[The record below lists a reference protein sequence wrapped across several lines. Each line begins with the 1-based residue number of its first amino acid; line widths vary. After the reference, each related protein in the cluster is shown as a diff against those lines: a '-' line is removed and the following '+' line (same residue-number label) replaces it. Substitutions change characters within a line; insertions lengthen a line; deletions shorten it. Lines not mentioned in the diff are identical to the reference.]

1 MAVQQISY
9 NHNFIRKKIIVALN
23 HFVPR
28 SSVNLSQTAAA
39 TRLHCDT
46 TLAATTGAMAEEEP
60 AESYQEVIAIRL
72 NSSEYALQAVFTQF
86 EALADNKIK
95 LMLSTSIV
103 WHPSFFTFSYLYTHI
118 SSIGSAD

>member
-1 MAVQQISY
+1 MIIRRIIIISFAKLIV
-9 NHNFIRKKIIVALN
+9 NKQSVALN
-23 HFVPR
+23 LFVPR

-39 TRLHCDT
+39 TRLHCDSA
-46 TLAATTGAMAEEEP
+46 LAATTGAMAAEEP
-60 AESYQEVIAIRL
+60 AESYQEVVAIRL

-103 WHPSFFTFSYLYTHI
+103 RHPSFFAF
-118 SSIGSAD
+118 